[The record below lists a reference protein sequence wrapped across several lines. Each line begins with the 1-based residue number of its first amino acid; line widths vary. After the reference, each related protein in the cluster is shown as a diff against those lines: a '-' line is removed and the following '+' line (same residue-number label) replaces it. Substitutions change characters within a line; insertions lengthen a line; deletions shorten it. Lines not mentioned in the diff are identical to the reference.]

1 MSYSSSLLTDA
12 KGNLIQGRVEHLT
25 IDWKGEFLAGGV
37 SSIVERL
44 PSGNVTKSPWPGF
57 REVDSRRDLIIEAAI
72 YNKLAPH
79 PRLVELIDWDPDK
92 CVLTLEYMPN
102 GNLSK
107 YLSVH
112 NDTITLTQRLR
123 WIHEAAEG
131 LQLLH
136 SAKVIHCDIEPKNFL
151 LDGGLHLRIADFGGS
166 SLEGSRATVCPGTRF
181 EPPNFNWNSQQ
192 TIKDDLFSFGS
203 AMYNIVTGERPYQ
216 EVSSD
221 EVRRLYQS
229 REFPTVSGIPCGEMI
244 ERCWRG
250 ETNSAQEI
258 VDYMGKISNIY
269 DNTCG
274 GI

>member
-1 MSYSSSLLTDA
+1 
-12 KGNLIQGRVEHLT
+12 
-25 IDWKGEFLAGGV
+25 
-37 SSIVERL
+37 VERL

-102 GNLSK
+102 SNLSK

-136 SAKVIHCDIEPKNFL
+136 SAKVIHCDVEPKNFL
-151 LDGGLHLRIADFGGS
+151 LDGGLHLRITDFGGS
-166 SLEGSRATVCPGTRF
+166 SLEGSRAIVCPGTRF

-203 AMYNIVTGERPYQ
+203 AMYNIITGERPYQ

-229 REFPTVSGIPCGEMI
+229 REFPTVSGIPCGRMI

-269 DNTCG
+269 DSTCD